1 MGSKVNYISPSM
13 LFHMYGFEP
22 NTYDITNLPSNTLK
36 NLNFLPLS
44 CILNYFYVYSYETIL
59 NVPKDN
65 KGQQCNN
72 LKYLYFK
79 K

>member
-1 MGSKVNYISPSM
+1 M

-59 NVPKDN
+59 NVPKDIIIKAN
-65 KGQQCNN
+65 KVIIQNIYI
-72 LKYLYFK
+72 LKNYI
-79 K
+79 

>member
-1 MGSKVNYISPSM
+1 M

-22 NTYDITNLPSNTLK
+22 NTYDKINLPSNTLK

-59 NVPKDN
+59 NVPKDIIIKAN
-65 KGQQCNN
+65 KVIIQNIYI
-72 LKYLYFK
+72 LKNYI
-79 K
+79 

>member
-1 MGSKVNYISPSM
+1 M

-22 NTYDITNLPSNTLK
+22 NTYDKINLTSNTLK

-59 NVPKDN
+59 NVPKDIII
-65 KGQQCNN
+65 KANN
-72 LKYLYFK
+72 IIIQNIYILKNYI
-79 K
+79 

>member
-1 MGSKVNYISPSM
+1 M

-22 NTYDITNLPSNTLK
+22 NTYDKINLPSNTLK

-59 NVPKDN
+59 NVPKDIII
-65 KGQQCNN
+65 KANN
-72 LKYLYFK
+72 VIIQNIYILKNYI
-79 K
+79 